1 MEVYDEKGKKL
12 KNMPAPGKNDLPEQS
27 KAAND
32 AWKLLK
38 KQLKTVITNQELRLE
53 YALGTGRE
61 WESSKWERVFV
72 RNPVMRQFAA
82 GLIWGIY
89 EDNRLVQTFRYMED
103 GTFNTV
109 DEEEYVLPAGGR
121 IALVHPLELSQ
132 EVLTEWQKQLFD
144 YEVEQPVEQLQR
156 SFYRVTEDEKE
167 EVELSRFDGVVINA
181 LSLAEKL
188 QNMGWYRGE
197 AGDRGIVD
205 TYYHA
210 DGDRRV
216 TLHFSGDDILPINME
231 VVLHGAF
238 FEMIDCEDA
247 SRFSVCKLGD
257 VPPRYFSEIVL
268 QLAKAAASSTETRRD
283 PN

>member
-1 MEVYDEKGKKL
+1 M
-12 KNMPAPGKNDLPEQS
+12 
-27 KAAND
+27 
-32 AWKLLK
+32 
-38 KQLKTVITNQELRLE
+38 
-53 YALGTGRE
+53 
-61 WESSKWERVFV
+61 
-72 RNPVMRQFAA
+72 
-82 GLIWGIY
+82 
-89 EDNRLVQTFRYMED
+89 
-103 GTFNTV
+103 
-109 DEEEYVLPAGGR
+109 
-121 IALVHPLELSQ
+121 
-132 EVLTEWQKQLFD
+132 
-144 YEVEQPVEQLQR
+144 
-156 SFYRVTEDEKE
+156 
-167 EVELSRFDGVVINA
+167 VINA

-216 TLHFSGDDILPINME
+216 TLHFAGDDILPINME

-238 FEMIDCEDA
+238 FEMIDCEDT

>member
-1 MEVYDEKGKKL
+1 LWKEKRENEISIFKEKRGD
-12 KNMPAPGKNDLPEQS
+12 PVPG
-27 KAAND
+27 
-32 AWKLLK
+32 
-38 KQLKTVITNQELRLE
+38 IR
-53 YALGTGRE
+53 
-61 WESSKWERVFV
+61 
-72 RNPVMRQFAA
+72 
-82 GLIWGIY
+82 
-89 EDNRLVQTFRYMED
+89 
-103 GTFNTV
+103 
-109 DEEEYVLPAGGR
+109 
-121 IALVHPLELSQ
+121 
-132 EVLTEWQKQLFD
+132 
-144 YEVEQPVEQLQR
+144 
-156 SFYRVTEDEKE
+156 
-167 EVELSRFDGVVINA
+167 
-181 LSLAEKL
+181 
-188 QNMGWYRGE
+188 YRGE

-238 FEMIDCEDA
+238 FEMIDCEDT